1 MKREKDIFYLY
12 AARGDKESEEAWRV
26 LSASRIRFK
35 KISINRNGYGKS
47 MFRDLHT
54 TEVPSL
60 ATRNSVLIGLKN
72 IKSFVR
78 EIECGSSFRLESQG
92 HRVKRDKKMKRV

>member
-12 AARGDKESEEAWRV
+12 AVRGDKESEEASRL

-35 KISINRNGYGKS
+35 KISISRNGYGKS

-60 ATRNSVLIGLKN
+60 ATKKEVHIGLKN

-78 EIECGSSFRLESQG
+78 ETGCSSSFRLESRG
-92 HRVKRDKKMKRV
+92 HRAKRDTKITK

>member
-12 AARGDKESEEAWRV
+12 AVRGDKESEEA
-26 LSASRIRFK
+26 LKLLNASRIRFK

-47 MFRDLHT
+47 MFRDLRT

-60 ATRNSVLIGLKN
+60 ASRKAVHTGLKN

-78 EIECGSSFRLESQG
+78 ETGCSSSFRLKSRG
-92 HRVKRDKKMKRV
+92 HRAKKDMKIMK